1 MNKTIRTILLILAA
15 IAIIGVFSKAKA
27 AEPRFSVSPYA
38 AIKTANIDG
47 QSTLG
52 SGLDAGFK
60 LNPFVSIHAAATAYD
75 ADGWRGS
82 AVDEG
87 EAYAKARLA
96 SFADEALSFYVK
108 AGTVYEFN
116 EREWGI
122 APGAGVELRLSK
134 NVSLAGD
141 YTVRA
146 YWNGKE
152 KDSLVRGLVSFRF

>member
-1 MNKTIRTILLILAA
+1 MKITRTILLILAA
-15 IAIIGVFSKAKA
+15 VAIISVFRKASA

-38 AIKTANIDG
+38 ALKTANIDG
-47 QSTLG
+47 QSTFG
-52 SGLDAGFK
+52 SGLDAGFSV
-60 LNPFVSIHAAATAYD
+60 NPFVSIHAAATAFD
-75 ADGWRGS
+75 TDGWRS
-82 AVDEG
+82 SVVDEG
-87 EAYAKARLA
+87 ELFAKATLA
-96 SFADEALSFYVK
+96 KFADETLSIYIK

-152 KDSLVRGLVSFRF
+152 KDSLVRALVNFRF